1 MKRVFLPAPLT
12 RCSTSGLSCPWGPR
26 PTPSTGS
33 PACLIHWDP
42 SLSYPQSA
50 QPPPCTDDPVL
61 LHLWGPQPT
70 PLMGT
75 GLSSAGRDGSGRLHS
90 PHSLSSTTAGRKEY
104 NIENQKMSVSTV
116 PASHSTGWGEGSF
129 CPLKALALLGHCSTR
144 SQDGSSPCQG
154 SWGGCGAIT
163 APPYPYS
170 SWQNESTGSPATS
183 AQHGYAT
190 WPALSLL
197 APASH
202 CLQSDHQVSQ
212 NHFILFDTWKA
223 PPFRHLLL
231 KRLVLMAIMNLA
243 IRVKWLWEK
252 SCPVFKGAAP
262 EHV

>member
-116 PASHSTGWGEGSF
+116 PASPQRSLCSPALTEGS
-129 CPLKALALLGHCSTR
+129 PT
-144 SQDGSSPCQG
+144 
-154 SWGGCGAIT
+154 
-163 APPYPYS
+163 
-170 SWQNESTGSPATS
+170 
-183 AQHGYAT
+183 
-190 WPALSLL
+190 
-197 APASH
+197 
-202 CLQSDHQVSQ
+202 
-212 NHFILFDTWKA
+212 
-223 PPFRHLLL
+223 
-231 KRLVLMAIMNLA
+231 
-243 IRVKWLWEK
+243 
-252 SCPVFKGAAP
+252 GAASSRDAHSRP
-262 EHV
+262 QG